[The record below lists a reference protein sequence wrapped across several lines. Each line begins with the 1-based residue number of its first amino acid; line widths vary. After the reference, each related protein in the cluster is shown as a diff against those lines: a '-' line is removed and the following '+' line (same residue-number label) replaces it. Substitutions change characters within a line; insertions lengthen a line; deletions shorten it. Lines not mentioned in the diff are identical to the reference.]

1 MEYLM
6 KTVYFDAYSWIP
18 KDTRDSLIELGLRL
32 SKLSTF
38 IEGEP
43 FLLGARNELLVKESE
58 LAFSSVIYT
67 VSNASCT

>member
-43 FLLGARNELLVKESE
+43 MIVPKAQM
-58 LAFSSVIYT
+58 
-67 VSNASCT
+67 

>member
-1 MEYLM
+1 MEYLT

-18 KDTRDSLIELGLRL
+18 KDMQDSLIELGLRL

-43 FLLGARNELLVKESE
+43 KKLPNFDKMKKLV
-58 LAFSSVIYT
+58 
-67 VSNASCT
+67 